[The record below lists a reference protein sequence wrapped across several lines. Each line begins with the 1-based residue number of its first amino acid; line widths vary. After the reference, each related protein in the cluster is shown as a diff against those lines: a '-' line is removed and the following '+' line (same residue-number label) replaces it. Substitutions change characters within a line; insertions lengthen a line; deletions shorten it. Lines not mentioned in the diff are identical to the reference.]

1 MRRSLDL
8 LGRSK
13 GEIEVQLLVLA
24 MQRIEIE
31 RIGKVMVN
39 DGTKGQTIGEITRE
53 VPYFDR
59 LEVRIG
65 VSALEP
71 TRTLTS

>member
-1 MRRSLDL
+1 
-8 LGRSK
+8 
-13 GEIEVQLLVLA
+13 

-39 DGTKGQTIGEITRE
+39 DGTEGQTIGEITRE

-59 LEVRIG
+59 LEVTVG
-65 VSALEP
+65 VRTLEA